1 MCSFQRTFQLC
12 SASSRFQPQPAL
24 QIRCIGSRPALW
36 ERIAMRP
43 PPRGDCRAKS
53 WCVTY
58 LTSENG
64 AFFLRKSL
72 KLSIIASMGSFS
84 KNLRHLAEPV
94 RVSLNGFDWV
104 RFLRGRGDIREPP
117 GRAAPRLI
125 DTGRSLGRTGLERG
139 AMATDSGNPR
149 SFLCLCQ
156 GRFGVEACRLEMNS
170 KKSRSGVMD

>member
-1 MCSFQRTFQLC
+1 MFSFQRTFQLC
-12 SASSRFQPQPAL
+12 SASSPSQLQPAS

-58 LTSENG
+58 LTSENV

-72 KLSIIASMGSFS
+72 KLSIVASMGSFS

-104 RFLRGRGDIREPP
+104 RFLKGRSEIGEPP

-156 GRFGVEACRLEMNS
+156 GRFGVE
-170 KKSRSGVMD
+170 